1 MADSSFTSA
10 VDLTEETIQ
19 ETSTPTKSVL
29 SISDVKDKLLSGE
42 LLTSDPDKKTSD
54 HWKRFKTVVDGNGT
68 FQKYIQCQNC
78 KKVSF
83 YMHNMGTNGLKRHRC
98 IEQKSTLMDF
108 VATNQSL
115 AISKDAKDYLT
126 EKATLIA
133 TTDLRPFKVI
143 EGEGFHQ
150 FIDQV
155 SGKVIF
161 VVTAYIDSLLYGSKY
176 LEYKKIEFSIHN
188 VAG

>member
-1 MADSSFTSA
+1 MCVLCVICTRKFF
-10 VDLTEETIQ
+10 
-19 ETSTPTKSVL
+19 SVQA
-29 SISDVKDKLLSGE
+29 
-42 LLTSDPDKKTSD
+42 P
-54 HWKRFKTVVDGNGT
+54 
-68 FQKYIQCQNC
+68 
-78 KKVSF
+78 
-83 YMHNMGTNGLKRHRC
+83 
-98 IEQKSTLMDF
+98 
-108 VATNQSL
+108 

-161 VVTAYIDSLLYGSKY
+161 VLTALY
-176 LEYKKIEFSIHN
+176 
-188 VAG
+188 